1 MKHLA
6 ITAKINEFIKER
18 LIGQLEDFT
27 EELKEGG
34 LHTFEV
40 GLSGLMDEFYNL
52 VAGEVLAISAQKSV
66 GLLEAKAR
74 EQRLGKLERRPM
86 SVQIKTGHYV
96 RVEGLY
102 AKKAPVG
109 FPGSRHL
116 LASHWKMIKGASPS
130 YYSAICMLG
139 VLSPSFE
146 VAGKILDL
154 QGVAYNLDRI
164 QQLTRQVAKHCQG
177 RQAELSRDV
186 GESLKGL
193 RVVIGIDGGRTRMR
207 EYKGEKNA
215 KGNATFKTPWKEPK
229 MFVID
234 VLNEEGI
241 VNRHKLPIYG
251 CLFGDDELIA
261 LLASHLQG
269 LDIEQAMQVQIVADG
284 APWIWNRVRQ
294 MLSDLGVQAEKI
306 VETVDYY
313 HACQYVHK
321 IVQGLPQ
328 KFARQSA
335 SLLKTFKQWLWEGNA
350 KAIVEKCGELFKR
363 PGKEIITY
371 LGYLDKNQKR
381 MQYAEYQDKKLMCGS
396 GIIES
401 GIRRV
406 INLRFKNASAFWKQ
420 SNVEGL
426 YFLRGILLAFRW
438 NIMINNL
445 VKA

>member
-1 MKHLA
+1 MEK
-6 ITAKINEFIKER
+6 
-18 LIGQLEDFT
+18 
-27 EELKEGG
+27 
-34 LHTFEV
+34 
-40 GLSGLMDEFYNL
+40 
-52 VAGEVLAISAQKSV
+52 
-66 GLLEAKAR
+66 
-74 EQRLGKLERRPM
+74 RPLR
-86 SVQIKTGHYV
+86 VQIKTGHYV
-96 RVEGLY
+96 RVEGIY
-102 AKKAPVG
+102 AKKVPLG
-109 FPGSRHL
+109 FAGSRHL
-116 LASHWKMIKGASPS
+116 LASHWKMLQKASPS
-130 YYSAICMLG
+130 YYSTVCMLG

-154 QGVAYNLDRI
+154 QGIAYNLDRI
-164 QQLTRQVAKHCQG
+164 QQLTRQVAKHCQT

-269 LDIEQAMQVQIVADG
+269 LEIEQAGQVQIVADG
-284 APWIWNRVRQ
+284 APWIWNRVYP
-294 MLSDLGVQAEKI
+294 MLIGLGVAAEKI

-313 HACQYVHK
+313 HASQYVHK
-321 IVQGLPQ
+321 IIQGLPQ

-335 SLLKTFKQWLWEGNA
+335 CLLKTFKQWLWEGNTR
-350 KAIVEKCGELFKR
+350 AIVDKCGELFKR
-363 PGKEIITY
+363 PSKEITTC

-420 SNVEGL
+420 ANVEGL

-445 VKA
+445 IKS

>member
-1 MKHLA
+1 MKHLT
-6 ITAKINEFIKER
+6 IIAKINEFIQER
-18 LIGQLEDFT
+18 LIGQLDDFT
-27 EELKEGG
+27 EELKEGS
-34 LHTFEV
+34 LYRFES

-52 VAGEVLAISAQKSV
+52 VAGEVLAVSAEKSV
-66 GLLEAKAR
+66 GVLEAKAR
-74 EQRLGKLERRPM
+74 EQRLGKLERRAM

-96 RVEGLY
+96 RVEGVY
-102 AKKAPVG
+102 AKKVPLG

-130 YYSAICMLG
+130 YYSAVCMLG

-164 QQLTRQVAKHCQG
+164 QQLSHAVARHCQG

-207 EYKGEKNA
+207 EYKGKKNA
-215 KGNATFKTPWKEPK
+215 KGNATFNTPWKEPK

-269 LDIEQAMQVQIVADG
+269 LDIEQATQV
-284 APWIWNRVRQ
+284 
-294 MLSDLGVQAEKI
+294 
-306 VETVDYY
+306 
-313 HACQYVHK
+313 
-321 IVQGLPQ
+321 
-328 KFARQSA
+328 
-335 SLLKTFKQWLWEGNA
+335 
-350 KAIVEKCGELFKR
+350 
-363 PGKEIITY
+363 
-371 LGYLDKNQKR
+371 
-381 MQYAEYQDKKLMCGS
+381 
-396 GIIES
+396 
-401 GIRRV
+401 
-406 INLRFKNASAFWKQ
+406 
-420 SNVEGL
+420 
-426 YFLRGILLAFRW
+426 
-438 NIMINNL
+438 
-445 VKA
+445 

>member
-6 ITAKINEFIKER
+6 IIAKINEFIQAR

-27 EELKEGG
+27 EELTAGG
-34 LHTFEV
+34 LYAFES
-40 GLSGLMDEFYNL
+40 GLSGVMVEFYNL
-52 VAGEVLAISAQKSV
+52 VAGEVLAISSQRSV

-74 EQRLGKLERRPM
+74 EQRLGKLERRRM

-96 RVEGLY
+96 QVEGLY
-102 AKKAPVG
+102 AKKVPDG
-109 FPGSRHL
+109 FAGSRHL
-116 LASHWKMIKGASPS
+116 LASHWKMIQGASPA
-130 YYSAICMLG
+130 YYSTLCMLG

-154 QGVAYNLDRI
+154 QGVAYNLDR
-164 QQLTRQVAKHCQG
+164 LRHLSHRVAKDCQE
-177 RQAELSRDV
+177 RQAELSRDD

-207 EYKGEKNA
+207 EYKGKKNA
-215 KGNATFKTPWKEPK
+215 KGNATFETPWREPK

-234 VLNEEGI
+234 VLNDEGI

-251 CLFGDDELIA
+251 CLFGDDELMA
-261 LLASHLQG
+261 LLASHLKG
-269 LDIEQAMQVQIVADG
+269 LDIEQALQVQVVADG
-284 APWIWNRVRQ
+284 APWIWNRVFD
-294 MLSDLGVQAEKI
+294 MLVSLGVQAEKI

-313 HACQYVHK
+313 HAAQYVHK
-321 IVQGLPQ
+321 IVQGFPQ

-335 SLLKTFKQWLWEGNA
+335 CLLKTFKQWLWEGNI

-363 PGKEIITY
+363 PRKEIITC

-396 GIIES
+396 GIVES

-426 YFLRGILLAFRW
+426 YFLRGILLSFRW

-445 VKA
+445 IKS